1 MASSGLY
8 KSSKASVYDLISE
21 GPIVLK
27 DGLSSIYLDRTP
39 IANSG
44 SSERI
49 SQDLDADYPINVD
62 GTKIFLV
69 AYLPSAIP
77 EGQRFPIIVKGGTAE
92 STVTASV
99 GDTSITTAGTFFTA
113 AMVGNNHVGAAYA
126 KIRIVGAGPGGEDYV
141 GIVTSQSSGTAG
153 VLSPAIETPVTDA
166 KITYDLVTL
175 GEIDNSTIGN
185 LGGGLANR
193 AYINLD
199 DTVTNTNLRNDLSS
213 GDYNSWTHTNIV
225 FYTSAAFGLYN
236 LPDKTNFE
244 SVSVSFRGG
253 TEFQR
258 PLYNTIGFSNASS
271 GIAPNVELS
280 QVDTVEN
287 ESGGLISIHGQKTT
301 PFWATS
307 EAASDI
313 VPEEG
318 GTAITITSGS
328 GVNGLNVGTP
338 GAVDELAFTINFPN
352 GLYGQKADQDASK
365 TDTGAIFQVVFK
377 HKLSG
382 EVSYKREVVLGPST
396 EEINNARSFLARND
410 GDLVQNKKLATGVIT
425 GLLAEAASVDFRVNV
440 SEFQPFDD
448 FQLVIS
454 KITPDSWKY
463 AKWTYYQQTILTSV
477 QAFIHDKLSY
487 PHSAYAGI
495 EFSASE
501 FQGKLPQRAYHCF
514 GVQHDLPSN
523 YITREEADD
532 GVAKYTRNIS
542 TKVDTG
548 SYVPWDGTF
557 RKGFSTNPVWNLR
570 EILLNKRWGLGNWIT
585 SSEINDY
592 SLYSLARYCDELVP
606 DGEGGLE
613 PRFTC
618 GVYLTQ
624 STEAYKVIK
633 DFCTIMLALPY
644 WVDGQLILEGDRP
657 AEPVYTFTKSNIV
670 GGLFAYEG
678 TGNRTRINQ
687 VAVTYNDRNNFFET
701 SVELIDDIE
710 NIAATNRINTEEVVA
725 FGATSRSQAIRYGK
739 WKMLTSKL
747 QKEVVS
753 FKTSENASYLKP
765 GSIINIQDA
774 DRERVRYSG
783 RVVSASDASTITLD
797 SSVTLSASYDYE
809 LLLIVPGSATYL
821 AQESAT
827 ISSVDYVFGD
837 IIAGVT
843 TQAAAEVLEDDS
855 GNAVTVQFAPDVHVE
870 TRALSKP
877 YTTGSTVTTSS
888 EFTSAPNADTV
899 WAITI
904 KDGQNTVEGSPK
916 QYKVLGISE
925 ESPGVYSISAAEHYN
940 SKFDLIDEDYLADP
954 VDYVPR
960 DDDIPSITQFSGRV
974 DYDDQSAAA
983 NAAQQPIPKITLN
996 WKSPVETVNGA
1007 EQIYTNFDNYVLKYD
1022 PGARDFVVTTIP
1034 KQSNSYTIQGLD
1046 YGTYLFSIQ
1055 AVSAVGPVST
1065 PKYTYVTFAPK
1076 EEAAG
1081 VVKQSELMQGGKI
1094 NRPLLLDGS
1103 NMSLPSSYTF
1113 TSPSGRVKVI
1123 S

>member
-27 DGLSSIYLDRTP
+27 DGLSSIYLNRTP

-44 SSERI
+44 SSEQI
-49 SQDLDADYPINVD
+49 SQDLDVDYPINVD

-69 AYLPSAIP
+69 AYRPSDIP
-77 EGQRFPIIVKGGTAE
+77 EGQEFPILVKGGVAE
-92 STVTASV
+92 STVTASA

-113 AMVGNNHVGAAYA
+113 GMVGNNHVGGAYA
-126 KIRIVGAGPGGEDYV
+126 KVRIVGAGPGGEDYV
-141 GIVTSQSSGTAG
+141 GIVVSQSSSTAG
-153 VLSPAIETPVTDA
+153 VLSPAIETSVTNA

-175 GEIDNSTIGN
+175 GSIDTSTITTFSGI
-185 LGGGLANR
+185 AKQ
-193 AYINLD
+193 AYIDLD

-213 GDYNSWTHTNIV
+213 GSYTTWTLSNIV
-225 FYTSAAFGLYN
+225 FYTSTAFGLYN

-244 SVSVSFRGG
+244 SVSVSFRSG
-253 TEFQR
+253 TEFQA
-258 PLYNTIGFSNASS
+258 PLYNTIGFSNAAS

-287 ESGGLISIHGQKTT
+287 ESGGTINIHGEKTT
-301 PFWATS
+301 PFWATN

-313 VPEEG
+313 VPDTG

-328 GVNGLNVGTP
+328 GTYGLNVGTP

-365 TDTGAIFQVVFK
+365 TDSGVIFQVVFK

-382 EVSYKREVVLGPST
+382 EVNYKREVVLGPNT
-396 EEINNARSFLARND
+396 EEINDATSFLARND
-410 GDLVQNKKLATGVIT
+410 GHLILNKKLATGVIT
-425 GLLAEAASVDFRVNV
+425 GGLAEAASVDFRVDV

-463 AKWTYYQQTILTSV
+463 AKWTYYQQTVLTSV
-477 QAFIHDKLSY
+477 QAFIHDKFSY

-495 EFSASE
+495 EFSANE

-514 GVQHDLPSN
+514 GVQHDLPTN

-570 EILLNKRWGLGNWIT
+570 EILVNKRWGLGNWIT

-670 GGLFAYEG
+670 GGLFGYEG
-678 TGNRTRINQ
+678 TGNRTRVNQ
-687 VAVTYNDRNNFFET
+687 IAVTYNDRNNFFET

-870 TRALSKP
+870 TRALSTP
-877 YTTGSTVTTSS
+877 STGSTVTTSS
-888 EFTSAPNADTV
+888 AFTSAPNADTV

-904 KDGQNTVEGSPK
+904 KDGQDTVEGSPK

-925 ESPGVYSISAAEHYN
+925 DSPGVYSISAAEHYN

-974 DYDDQSAAA
+974 DYDDQSASA

-996 WKSPVETVNGA
+996 WKSPVEIVNGA

-1081 VVKQSELMQGGKI
+1081 AVKQSELMQGGKI

-1103 NMSLPSSYTF
+1103 TMSLPSSYTF
-1113 TSPSGRVKVI
+1113 TSPSGRVKVV

>member
-27 DGLSSIYLDRTP
+27 DGLSSIYLNRTP

-44 SSERI
+44 SSEQI

-69 AYLPSAIP
+69 AYRSADIP
-77 EGQRFPIIVKGGTAE
+77 EGQEFPVLVKGGTAE
-92 STVTASV
+92 STVTASA

-113 AMVGNNHVGAAYA
+113 AMVGNNHVGGAYA
-126 KIRIVGAGPGGEDYV
+126 KVRIVGAGPGGEDYV

-153 VLSPAIETPVTDA
+153 VLSPAIETSVTGA

-175 GEIDNSTIGN
+175 GSIDTSTITT
-185 LGGGLANR
+185 LSVLANQ
-193 AYINLD
+193 AYLNLD
-199 DTVTNTNLRNDLSS
+199 DAVTNTNLRNDLSS
-213 GDYNSWTHTNIV
+213 GDYTTWTLSNIV
-225 FYTSAAFGLYN
+225 FYTSTAFGLYN

-244 SVSVSFRGG
+244 SVSVSFRSG

-258 PLYNTIGFSNASS
+258 PLYNTIGFSNAAS

-287 ESGGLISIHGQKTT
+287 ESGGTINIHGEKTT
-301 PFWATS
+301 PFWATN

-313 VPEEG
+313 VPETG

-328 GVNGLNVGTP
+328 GTYGLNVGTP

-365 TDTGAIFQVVFK
+365 TDAGAIFQVVFK

-382 EVSYKREVVLGPST
+382 EVNYKREVVLGPNT
-396 EEINNARSFLARND
+396 EEINNATSFLARND
-410 GDLVQNKKLATGVIT
+410 GHLILNKKLATGVIT
-425 GLLAEAASVDFRVNV
+425 GLLAEAASVDFRVDV

-463 AKWTYYQQTILTSV
+463 AKWTYYQQTVLTSV
-477 QAFIHDKLSY
+477 QAFIHDKFSY

-495 EFSASE
+495 EFSANE

-514 GVQHDLPSN
+514 GVQHDLPTN

-570 EILLNKRWGLGNWIT
+570 EILVNKRWGLGNWIT

-657 AEPVYTFTKSNIV
+657 AEPVYTFTKSNII
-670 GGLFAYEG
+670 GGLFGYEG
-678 TGNRTRINQ
+678 TGNRTRVNQ
-687 VAVTYNDRNNFFET
+687 IAVTYNDRNNFFET

-870 TRALSKP
+870 TRALSTP
-877 YTTGSTVTTSS
+877 STGSTVTTSS
-888 EFTSAPNADTV
+888 AFTSAPNADTV

-904 KDGQNTVEGSPK
+904 KDGQDTVEGSPK

-925 ESPGVYSISAAEHYN
+925 DSPGVYSISAAEHYN

-996 WKSPVETVNGA
+996 WKSPVEIVNGA

-1081 VVKQSELMQGGKI
+1081 AVKQSELMQGGKI

-1103 NMSLPSSYTF
+1103 TMSLPSSYTF
-1113 TSPSGRVKVI
+1113 TSPSGRVKVV